1 MLKIKI
7 MDEKEKNLNFW
18 HDNAEEDFLH
28 TPICVLRYISELE
41 KEVEKL
47 TIENEKLCT
56 SST

>member
-1 MLKIKI
+1 